1 MDRLEFVDTHTMG
14 EPTRIIINGLPSLL
28 GNTMMEKKEYLEKE
42 LDHVRT
48 MAMHEPR
55 GHQGMFGA
63 IITKVTQEE
72 ADIGVVYMDGGG
84 YLNMCGHGTMGLATY
99 LIEENHVEVLEPF
112 TYITLDTPA
121 GLVKVRVKVENGKA
135 LEVSFTNVASFLY
148 KKNLLINMDN
158 IGEVPVDIS
167 FGGSFFAIVKAEDL
181 KTSVNLENI
190 ESIIEL
196 GLVLRDK
203 INKELK
209 VIHPYKPEINKV
221 DLVEIYDKPTNP
233 KANYKNV
240 VVFGKNQFDRSPC
253 GTGTSAKMAK
263 LYSSNQLDI
272 NEEFVYESITGT
284 LFTGK
289 ILGETKIGK
298 YLGIIPEVT
307 GRAFITGIGFLISD
321 DEDPFKHGLS
331 L

>member
-63 IITKVTQEE
+63 IITKATQEE

-99 LIEENHVEVLEPF
+99 LIEENHVEVIEPF

-121 GLVKVRVKVENGKA
+121 GIVKVRVKVENGKA